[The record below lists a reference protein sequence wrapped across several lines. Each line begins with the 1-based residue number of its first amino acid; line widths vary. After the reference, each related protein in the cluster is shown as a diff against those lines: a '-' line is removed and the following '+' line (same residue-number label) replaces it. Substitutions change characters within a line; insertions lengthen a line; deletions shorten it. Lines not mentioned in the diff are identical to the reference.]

1 MKQSSNLLEVQNE
14 FFAVGGAFRLAIAAW
29 FRSVLQ

>member
-1 MKQSSNLLEVQNE
+1 MKQTSDFFEISNVLL
-14 FFAVGGAFRLAIAAW
+14 AVGGAFRLVTAAW